1 MKGENEMTD
10 EATFYR
16 RAKAWLDEILERN
29 PVSATRMG
37 NHQWDDRLGDRTAGA
52 LEDEYQA
59 ILAALAELESFDT
72 ARFGLNARIDHTL
85 VSEILRSDVRSH
97 EKVEPHLR
105 SPGFYL
111 GEVMGGVFVLVMREF
126 APLPERLRSALGRVR
141 EAPRVLQ
148 EGMQN
153 LVPQQVPSIWAE
165 TVLEQARQA
174 PGLFLG
180 LLPAMAAEA
189 APELAS
195 ELGEA
200 GQEAAQAIQAYAEF
214 LHNEVLPH
222 CASDFAIGREHFDE
236 LLRERHMVD
245 YDADQLLETGWEQ
258 FRQTKAQMEA
268 LAREIDPDRTVQ
280 ELMEEAKAD
289 HPSAEGLLDAY
300 RQAVADIRQYVVD
313 HNIVTIPPDESL
325 RIIETPV
332 YLRPILPYAAYMS
345 AGILAEQQDGIF
357 IVTPVDPEQ
366 SPEDQEEK
374 LKGHYWAKLPITA
387 LHEAYPGHHLQFVW
401 ANRQEKLPRR
411 MGSFIATLFIEGWA
425 FYCEELLEQM
435 GYIAQPIQRL
445 GRLSDQLWRSA
456 RIILD
461 ASLHTKGMSVD
472 EAVRFLVEECQLE
485 PANALAEVRRYTQT
499 PTQPQSYLM
508 GKLAL
513 VDLVAEYRAAHP
525 DLSMRELHDAI
536 LGCGALTPRL
546 MRQQLGL
553 SS

>member
-1 MKGENEMTD
+1 MTD

-16 RAKAWLDEILERN
+16 RAEEWLDEILVRN
-29 PVSATRMG
+29 PVTATHLG
-37 NHQWDDRLGDRTAGA
+37 NHRWDDRLGDRTTEA
-52 LEDEYQA
+52 LEEEYQFT
-59 ILAALAELESFDT
+59 LSALAELGTYDME
-72 ARFGLNARIDHTL
+72 RFGLDARIDHAI
-85 VSEILRSDVRSH
+85 VSEIFQSEVRSY
-97 EKVEPHLR
+97 EKVQGHRR

-111 GEVMGGVFVLVMREF
+111 GEVMGGVFGLIMREF

-148 EGMQN
+148 EGMAN
-153 LVPQQVPSIWAE
+153 LAPEQVPAVWAE
-165 TVLEQARQA
+165 TALQQAKQA
-174 PGLFLG
+174 PALFLG

-189 APELAS
+189 APELAG

-200 GQEAAQAIQAYAEF
+200 GQKAAQAIQAYAAF
-214 LHNEVLPH
+214 LEKEVLPR
-222 CASDFAIGREHFDE
+222 CAGEFAAGRELFDE

-245 YDADQLLETGWEQ
+245 YDAEQLLETGWEQ

-268 LAREIDPDRTVQ
+268 LAREIDPERTVE

-289 HPSAEGLLDAY
+289 HPTAEGLLDAY
-300 RQAVADIRQYVVD
+300 REAMAEIRQYVID
-313 HNIVTIPPDESL
+313 HDIAGIPPDESL

-345 AGILAEQQDGIF
+345 AGVLEERQDAIF
-357 IVTPVDPEQ
+357 IVTPVDPEM
-366 SPEDQEEK
+366 SQEEQEQK

-401 ANRQEKLPRR
+401 ANRQETLPRR
-411 MGSFIATLFIEGWA
+411 MGSFIATMFIEGWA

-435 GYIAQPIQRL
+435 GYIARPIQRL

-461 ASLHTKGMSVD
+461 ASLHTKGMTVD
-472 EAVRFLVEECQLE
+472 EAVRFLVAECQLE
-485 PANALAEVRRYTQT
+485 PTNALAEVRRYTQS

-513 VDLVAEYRAAHP
+513 LEIVEEYKAAHP
-525 DLSMRELHDAI
+525 GLSLRELHDTI

-553 SS
+553 ST